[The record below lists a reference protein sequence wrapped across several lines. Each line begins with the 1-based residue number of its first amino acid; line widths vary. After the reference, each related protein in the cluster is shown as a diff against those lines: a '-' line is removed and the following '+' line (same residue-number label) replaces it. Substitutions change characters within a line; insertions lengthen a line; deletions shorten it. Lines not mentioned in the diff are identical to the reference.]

1 METKVEINEKK
12 YVDDYFPAVFANANR
27 SIIILADSRT
37 TDRTFSGMV
46 VHAAKETAKKTVLG
60 TYSTGWTYEQFKR
73 LPKGTELTLI
83 ITQENG

>member
-1 METKVEINEKK
+1 
-12 YVDDYFPAVFANANR
+12 
-27 SIIILADSRT
+27 
-37 TDRTFSGMV
+37 MV

-73 LPKGTELTLI
+73 LPKGTELTLM